1 MLTLL
6 RSAHQRPLFEA
17 AQQIYGIGRK
27 EVIKNEMQVFSELS
41 FGLFTNPND
50 VVHGGVIYSIADTG
64 MGAAVFSTLEDG
76 EFCATLEIKI
86 MYLKPAGHFDLIC
99 HTQVIKKG
107 RRVAFLE
114 SEILSN
120 KELIAKASGS
130 LAIF

>member
-1 MLTLL
+1 MQYRKDFPYADLMGLEIQSIESGMSICKIPFKKDLL
-6 RSAHQRPLFEA
+6 
-17 AQQIYGIGRK
+17 
-27 EVIKNEMQVFSELS
+27 
-41 FGLFTNPND
+41 NPND

-130 LAIF
+130 FAIF

>member
-1 MLTLL
+1 MQYRKDFPYADLIGLEIQSIESGMSICTIPFKNDLL
-6 RSAHQRPLFEA
+6 
-17 AQQIYGIGRK
+17 
-27 EVIKNEMQVFSELS
+27 
-41 FGLFTNPND
+41 NPND
-50 VVHGGVIYSIADTG
+50 VVHGGVVYSLADTG

-86 MYLKPAGHFDLIC
+86 MYLKAAGHFDLIC

-130 LAIF
+130 FAIF